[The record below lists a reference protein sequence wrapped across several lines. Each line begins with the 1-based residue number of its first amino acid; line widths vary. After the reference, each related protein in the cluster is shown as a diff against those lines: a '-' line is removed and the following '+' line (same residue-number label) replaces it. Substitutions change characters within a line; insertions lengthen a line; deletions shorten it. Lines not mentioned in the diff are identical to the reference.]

1 MHFILY
7 ICCAGTLTTSTAV
20 ACPGETVTFTC
31 TQPAPLRSE
40 VVTWTVNPPANYV
53 ITMPA
58 TRTIFGS
65 ISLNLQIS
73 FGEEGFM
80 FQAALISID
89 DSQYTSTLTTVT
101 DVALL
106 NGSIV
111 QCSIDTIN
119 NTQVIPILV
128 ASKLIDGMFQ
138 EKILYIFL

>member
-1 MHFILY
+1 M
-7 ICCAGTLTTSTAV
+7 

-40 VVTWTVNPPANYV
+40 LVTWTVNPPADSV

-58 TRTIFGS
+58 TQSIVGNVPLNVPTPLGS
-65 ISLNLQIS
+65 
-73 FGEEGFM
+73 EGFM

-89 DSQYTSTLTTVT
+89 DGQYTSTLTTVT

-111 QCSIDTIN
+111 QCSINTID
-119 NTQVIPILV
+119 NTQVLPISAV
-128 ASKLIDGMFQ
+128 VS
-138 EKILYIFL
+138 